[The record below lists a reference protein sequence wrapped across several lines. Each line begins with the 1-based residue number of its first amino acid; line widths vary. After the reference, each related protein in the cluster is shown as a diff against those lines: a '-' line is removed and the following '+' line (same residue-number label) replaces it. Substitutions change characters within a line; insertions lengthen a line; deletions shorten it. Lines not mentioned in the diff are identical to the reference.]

1 MAAVDWVRSFA
12 HAGALEGDSEG
23 DRLRKA
29 SLLLTS
35 SAIVLL
41 ATVWVATYWLLGLP
55 RAAAIPFGYQI
66 FSVASII
73 YFLRTK
79 RYQFFQSGQLLLM
92 LLLPF
97 LLQWALGG
105 FVSSSAVMLWAVLAP
120 IGALVYGDVRT
131 SIWWLLAFTALT
143 VISGLLEGRLPVPD
157 PPIPMVIS
165 VAFFVLNLGTVS
177 AVAFF
182 LLRYFVGERER
193 ILDDLRVQHR
203 LLEVEQEKS
212 ERLLLNV
219 LPKPIAERLKSG
231 EEVIADGIDEVSVLF
246 ADIVGFT
253 PFAEKLLP
261 EDVVKLL
268 NETFSTFDR
277 FADEAGL
284 EKIKTIGDAYMVAGG
299 LPNPR
304 PDHAEAIAK
313 MAIRM
318 RDSVAE
324 LAGESGPMAVRIG
337 IDSGPVVAG
346 VIGRRKFSYDLWGDT
361 VNTASRMESHG
372 VPGKIQVTPR
382 VFERL
387 KGRAEFEERGPVDIK
402 GKGTMS
408 SYFLIGWKSAS

>member
-387 KGRAEFEERGPVDIK
+387 KGRAEFEERAPVEIK